1 MEKSCKS
8 IWQYVDKISYNDYH
22 YLVQFI
28 NTDNQPIRLISVP
41 FDSTLFHSDRY
52 TKLKLRHSKTI

>member
-41 FDSTLFHSDRY
+41 FDSTLFH
-52 TKLKLRHSKTI
+52 